1 VSGQSTSSW
10 TMRHKSLVLS
20 LGTLVAVALAAACG
34 SGDNTVR
41 PYRAGSSGAPASTG
55 NGPGPGGAG
64 TSASVPGVTP
74 NPLGSVPGH
83 DFVNEDDSPKQ
94 SPRLLPAETYIRTY
108 LQLFGGLAPM
118 AVDKDIDGSLFDTW
132 NDYLG
137 ALGLADYRLDI
148 PRNGQ
153 TSPLMLATFERLG
166 VALCDRAA
174 ARDLADKQPV
184 IDQRLVFGFDR
195 KDTPNDAQFL
205 TAFDVLHR
213 TFLGYPAALAPPTR
227 LPRYRGLYDKVVAA
241 HTGKKSEALTPQ
253 QFGWSA
259 VCQGL
264 IRHPEFHYY

>member
-1 VSGQSTSSW
+1 
-10 TMRHKSLVLS
+10 
-20 LGTLVAVALAAACG
+20 
-34 SGDNTVR
+34 
-41 PYRAGSSGAPASTG
+41 
-55 NGPGPGGAG
+55 
-64 TSASVPGVTP
+64 
-74 NPLGSVPGH
+74 
-83 DFVNEDDSPKQ
+83 
-94 SPRLLPAETYIRTY
+94 
-108 LQLFGGLAPM
+108 M
-118 AVDKDIDGSLFDTW
+118 AVDKDIDGTLFDTW

-174 ARDLADKQPV
+174 ARDLAAKQPV
-184 IDQRLVFGFDR
+184 IDQRIVYGFDL

-213 TFLGYPAALAPPTR
+213 TFLGYPAALAPATR
-227 LPRYRGLYDKVVAA
+227 LPRYRGLYDKVVKA

-264 IRHPEFHYY
+264 IRHPEFHFY